1 MDSKPTNA
9 TSGAK
14 RVEPDE
20 KVAPAEAP
28 RRVDRLATIVDL
40 CLEARQTAQDL
51 DEKLLAYLLAMAVQ
65 ETRAAMRK
73 QVTAT
78 AGTVK
83 LAARRPGA
91 RRAAT

>member
-1 MDSKPTNA
+1 MDSKPTKS
-9 TSGAK
+9 TRGAK
-14 RVEPDE
+14 RVEPEQAATD
-20 KVAPAEAP
+20 AP
-28 RRVDRLATIVDL
+28 RRIDRLAEIVDL
-40 CLEARQTAQDL
+40 CLEARQTALDL

-73 QVTAT
+73 QVAET